1 MTFAQIFAIL
11 RARWIVALSLF
22 VLVLGGV
29 AVYTSTMPKSYTAT
43 ASVLLDVKNADPIA
57 GTVSPSLTSPAY
69 LMTQVDIINSKR
81 VAMRLIRNMKLNE
94 SQEMRARWQ
103 VATQG
108 TGDYVGWLGALL
120 QSSME
125 ARPSRGSN
133 VIYISYKAA
142 DPNFASAVAN
152 GFVQAYLETVLELR
166 TSPARQSK
174 DFLEATARTARQ
186 ALEESQAK
194 LSEYQRTQGL
204 LVTDERLDIET
215 ARLNEL
221 SNQVVM
227 IQSTSMDSGSR
238 QAAAAV
244 QGERSP
250 DVMSSP
256 LVVTLKTELARQQT
270 SLEQMTTR
278 LGEEHPQVREIK
290 SGIADTSRKLE
301 EEIRRVSSSVGVG
314 NSVNVS
320 RLGQLRA
327 ALEEQRVKVM
337 KMKSTRDGAAIL
349 VRDVEN
355 AQRAYDGVLA
365 RMNNTNLESQ
375 ANQANISA
383 LETAVAPSVPSSP
396 NIKAN
401 ISMGGLVAAAL
412 ALAAALM
419 VEYMDRR
426 LRIQSEVE
434 RLTSQPLIGCIPSFK
449 KSRAVGLASRLRL
462 KSTPPVRALPYEA

>member
-11 RARWIVALSLF
+11 RARWIMAISLF
-22 VLVLGGV
+22 VLVFGAVV
-29 AVYTSTMPKSYTAT
+29 AYTLTLPKSYAAT

-57 GTVSPSLTSPAY
+57 GAVSPSLTSPAY

-81 VAMRLIRNMKLNE
+81 VSMKLIRNMKLNE
-94 SQEMRARWQ
+94 SPDMRARWMA
-103 VATQG
+103 ATKG
-108 TGDYVGWLGALL
+108 TGDYVGWLGTLL
-120 QSSME
+120 HSGME

-133 VIYISYKAA
+133 VIYITYQAA

-166 TSPARQSK
+166 TNPAKQSQ
-174 DFLEATARTARQ
+174 DFLNGTARTSRQ
-186 ALEESQAK
+186 ALEVAQAR

-215 ARLNEL
+215 ARLGEL

-227 IQSTSMDSGSR
+227 S
-238 QAAAAV
+238 QAAAMDSNSRQIAAQA
-244 QGERSP
+244 QGDRSP
-250 DVMSSP
+250 DVMASP
-256 LVVTLKTELARQQT
+256 LVAALKTDLVRQQT
-270 SLEQMTTR
+270 ALEQMATR
-278 LGEEHPQVREIK
+278 LGEEHPQVLELK
-290 SGIADTSRKLE
+290 SGISDTSRKLE
-301 EEIRRVSSSVGVG
+301 AEIRRATSSVGVG

-327 ALEEQRVKVM
+327 ALDEQRVKVM
-337 KMKSTRDGAAIL
+337 KMKSTRDEAAIL
-349 VRDVEN
+349 VRDVDN

-383 LETAVAPSVPSSP
+383 LEVAVAPSVPSSP
-396 NIKAN
+396 NVKAN
-401 ISMGGLVAAAL
+401 VSMGGLVAAAL
-412 ALAAALM
+412 ALAVALL
-419 VEYMDRR
+419 VEYLDRR

-434 RLTSQPLIGCIPSFK
+434 RLTNQPLIGSIPSFK
-449 KSRAVGLASRLRL
+449 KGRERGWSQRLRL
-462 KSTPPVRALPYEA
+462 KAASPVRALPYEA